1 MTRIAGRMRRAVFLD
16 RDGVILRAIVRDGR
30 PIAPAS
36 LEEAAYDPD
45 APAAIQRLR
54 AAGFLTIV
62 VTNQPDVGSGLLR
75 AEAVEAI
82 HADLRARLPV
92 DDIKVCYHTSDDA
105 CACRKP
111 KPGMLL
117 DAARAWGVDLARS
130 VMIGDRWSDIA
141 AGRAAGCKTVLI
153 DAAYAERAAEAPD
166 ATVRSLAEASQVIL
180 STWNHRPRTE
190 VLHAGP

>member
-1 MTRIAGRMRRAVFLD
+1 MIPAIFLD
-16 RDGVILRAIVRDGR
+16 RDGVLLEAIVRDGR
-30 PIAPAS
+30 PYAPRSPADVRYPPGAV
-36 LEEAAYDPD
+36 AALR
-45 APAAIQRLR
+45 ALR
-54 AAGFLTIV
+54 AAGYLLIV
-62 VTNQPDVGSGLLR
+62 ATNQPDVGNGLLR
-75 AEAVEAI
+75 AEAVEAM
-82 HADLRARLPV
+82 HADLRRRLPV

-153 DAAYAERAAEAPD
+153 EAAYAERAAEAPD

-180 STWNHRPRTE
+180 STWNQLPRTE